1 MGVGNK
7 VYSRG
12 GGEILKKKGFWVIGL
27 DSKSKEETESLP
39 ENIKKV
45 IILGSEE
52 KGIRKL
58 VKKNC
63 DYLIKIKTFVD
74 DDDVIDSL
82 NVSNACAI
90 ILDKLMNSDER
101 TS

>member
-1 MGVGNK
+1 MIETLNIN
-7 VYSRG
+7 RTI
-12 GGEILKKKGFWVIGL
+12 EILKKGFWVIGL
-27 DSKSKEETESLP
+27 DSKSKEETKSLP

-63 DYLIKIKTFVD
+63 DYLIKIK
-74 DDDVIDSL
+74 
-82 NVSNACAI
+82 
-90 ILDKLMNSDER
+90 KLLLMMM
-101 TS
+101 T